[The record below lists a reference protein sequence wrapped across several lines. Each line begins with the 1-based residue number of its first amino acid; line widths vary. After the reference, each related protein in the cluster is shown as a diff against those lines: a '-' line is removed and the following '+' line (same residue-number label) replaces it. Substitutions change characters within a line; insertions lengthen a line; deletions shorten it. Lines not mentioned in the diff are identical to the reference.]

1 MKINADQSGNYIL
14 ITDIHRRVVYC
25 LECYTSFEDEGSCY
39 IRSVN
44 VCFIESPVLSFII
57 STVKEGFITVILSQ
71 LYPFHDNNHV
81 HENLEPCIHKIKE
94 KKFTKG

>member
-57 STVKEGFITVILSQ
+57 STVKEGFIIVLLSQ
-71 LYPFHDNNHV
+71 PYSKHMSHMIWFM
-81 HENLEPCIHKIKE
+81 
-94 KKFTKG
+94 

>member
-57 STVKEGFITVILSQ
+57 STVKEGFIIVILSSYTE
-71 LYPFHDNNHV
+71 L
-81 HENLEPCIHKIKE
+81 KITINVGE
-94 KKFTKG
+94 IQ

>member
-57 STVKEGFITVILSQ
+57 STVKERFIIIKHSKGILGREQ
-71 LYPFHDNNHV
+71 WNKTFFL
-81 HENLEPCIHKIKE
+81 
-94 KKFTKG
+94 

>member
-71 LYPFHDNNHV
+71 LY
-81 HENLEPCIHKIKE
+81 L
-94 KKFTKG
+94 

>member
-57 STVKEGFITVILSQ
+57 STVKERFIISYESQ
-71 LYPFHDNNHV
+71 RKHFREGDKMKHFA
-81 HENLEPCIHKIKE
+81 CE
-94 KKFTKG
+94 KRICLCMETYV